1 MSIPAITTEKLE
13 KSYVKMLGGG
23 TETNALKGL
32 SLEVKEGETFGFLG
46 PNGAGKTTTILL
58 LLNLI
63 RPTAGSAHLFGRPVT
78 DHRVHRRFGYLPE
91 SVNLHDYYTGRGL
104 LGFYAALLEIPVASR
119 KTRIDQLLQLL
130 RLEDAAGKS
139 VSKYSKGML
148 QRLGFA
154 QAMLHDPD
162 LLILDEPTASLDPV
176 GRKEFRDILVELKKR
191 GKTIFISSHI
201 LSEVESV
208 CDRVAILEK
217 GALKKIGTLQEL
229 SSGKST
235 RVVLKNV
242 PGPALEAL
250 SKTAAETKMSNGQVA
265 VRCGDSATRET
276 VEILL
281 RQYSLEPERSEVEA
295 QSLENIFFSAI
306 EPPPKL

>member
-1 MSIPAITTEKLE
+1 MAAIYTEKLE
-13 KSYVKMLGGG
+13 KSYVRFMGGRA
-23 TETNALKGL
+23 ETNALKGL
-32 SLEVKEGETFGFLG
+32 NLEVKEGETFGFLG

-63 RPTAGSAHLFGRPVT
+63 RPTAGHVRLFDST
-78 DHRVHRRFGYLPE
+78 AADSSVHRRLGYLPE

-104 LGFYAALLEIPVASR
+104 LEFYAALLKVPFSIREA
-119 KTRIDQLLQLL
+119 RIAELLRLL
-130 RLEDAAGKS
+130 RLEEAAGKY

-162 LLILDEPTASLDPV
+162 LLILDEPTASLDPI
-176 GRKEFRDILVELKKR
+176 GRKEFRDILLELKRR

-201 LSEVESV
+201 LSEVETV

-217 GALKKIGTLQEL
+217 GELKRIGTLQEL
-229 SSGKST
+229 SSTRST
-235 RVVLKNV
+235 RLFLRNVSGVV
-242 PGPALEAL
+242 LEAL
-250 SKTAAETKMSNGQVA
+250 SKMTAEVTMSNGQITIRCPDTPAREA
-265 VRCGDSATRET
+265 VE
-276 VEILL
+276 ELL
-281 RQYSLEPERSEVEA
+281 RQHALSPEKSEVET

>member
-1 MSIPAITTEKLE
+1 MAAIYTEELK
-13 KSYVKMLGGG
+13 KSYIRLWGGQA
-23 TETNALKGL
+23 ETNALKGL
-32 SLEVKEGETFGFLG
+32 NLEVKEGETFGFLG

-58 LLNLI
+58 VLNLI
-63 RPTAGSAHLFGRPVT
+63 RPTSGCVRLFDSPAT
-78 DHRVHRRFGYLPE
+78 DSGVHRRLGYLPE

-104 LGFYAALLEIPVASR
+104 LEFYAALLKVPVSNRAA
-119 KTRIDQLLQLL
+119 RITDLLQLL
-130 RLEDAAGKS
+130 RLEEAAGKY

-176 GRKEFRDILVELKKR
+176 GRKEFRDILVELKRR

-201 LSEVESV
+201 LSEVETV

-217 GALKKIGTLQEL
+217 GELKRVGTLQEL
-229 SSGKST
+229 SSSRST
-235 RVVLKNV
+235 RLSLKNV
-242 PGPALEAL
+242 PGVVLEAL
-250 SKTAAETKMSNGQVA
+250 SKTAAEVTMQNGQVTI
-265 VRCGDSATRET
+265 RCLDTPTRET
-276 VEILL
+276 IEGLL
-281 RQYSLEPERSEVEA
+281 RQNGMQAEKSESET

>member
-1 MSIPAITTEKLE
+1 MPAIYTEKLE
-13 KSYVKMLGGG
+13 KSYVKMLGGR

-32 SLEVKEGETFGFLG
+32 NLEVKEGETFGFLG

-63 RPTAGSAHLFGRPVT
+63 RPTAGSARLFDLAAT
-78 DHRVHRRFGYLPE
+78 DYRTHRRLGYLPE

-104 LGFYAALLEIPVASR
+104 LEFYGKLLQVSVSTR
-119 KTRIDQLLQLL
+119 KARIDELLQLL
-130 RLEDAAGKS
+130 RLEEAAEKS
-139 VSKYSKGML
+139 VSRYSKGML

-176 GRKEFRDILVELKKR
+176 GRKEFRDILLELKRR

-201 LSEVESV
+201 LSEVETV

-217 GALKKIGTLQEL
+217 GELKKVGTLQEL
-229 SSGKST
+229 SSGRST
-235 RVVLKNV
+235 RITLRNV
-242 PGPALEAL
+242 SGAVLEAL
-250 SKTAAETKMSNGQVA
+250 SKTAAEVTMLNGQITIKCSDA
-265 VRCGDSATRET
+265 ATRDV
-276 VEILL
+276 VEELL
-281 RQYSLEPERSEVEA
+281 RQQGVQPEKVEIET
-295 QSLENIFFSAI
+295 QSLENIFFSTI

>member
-1 MSIPAITTEKLE
+1 MAAIYTENLE
-13 KSYVKMLGGG
+13 KAYASFFGNQP
-23 TETNALKGL
+23 ETHALKGL
-32 SLEVKEGETFGFLG
+32 NLEVKEGETFGFLG

-63 RPTAGSAHLFGRPVT
+63 RPSSGSARLFDLPVT
-78 DHRVHRRFGYLPE
+78 HSTVHRRLGYLPE

-104 LGFYAALLEIPVASR
+104 LNFYAALLDVPAQIR
-119 KTRIDQLLQLL
+119 MTRINELLQLL
-130 RLEDAAGKS
+130 HLEDAAEKS

-154 QAMLHDPD
+154 QSMLHDPD

-176 GRKEFRDILVELKKR
+176 GRKEFHDILLELKKR

-217 GALKKIGTLQEL
+217 GELKRVGTLQEL
-229 SSGKST
+229 SAGKST
-235 RVVLKNV
+235 CLILKNV
-242 PGPALEAL
+242 PGVLLEAL
-250 SKTAAETKMSNGQVA
+250 SQTNAEVTMLRGQVTIK
-265 VRCGDSATRET
+265 CPDTATRE
-276 VEILL
+276 VIDELL
-281 RQYSLEPERSEVEA
+281 RQHGIQPERTEVET
-295 QSLENIFFSAI
+295 QSLENIFFSTI
-306 EPPPKL
+306 KPPKL

>member
-1 MSIPAITTEKLE
+1 MAAIYTENLQKAYT
-13 KSYVKMLGGG
+13 SSFGNQPG
-23 TETNALKGL
+23 TNALKGL
-32 SLEVKEGETFGFLG
+32 NLEVREGETFGFLG

-63 RPTAGSAHLFGRPVT
+63 RPSSGSAQLFDLPVT
-78 DHRVHRRFGYLPE
+78 HSQVHRRLGYLPE

-104 LGFYAALLEIPVASR
+104 LEFYAALLDVPVQTR
-119 KTRIDQLLQLL
+119 KTRIYELLQLL
-130 RLEDAAGKS
+130 HLEDAAEKS
-139 VSKYSKGML
+139 VSKYSKGMV

-176 GRKEFRDILVELKKR
+176 GRKEFHDILLELKKR

-217 GALKKIGTLQEL
+217 GELKRVGTLQEL
-229 SSGKST
+229 STGKST
-235 RVVLKNV
+235 CLVLKNA
-242 PGPALEAL
+242 PGPVLEAL
-250 SKTAAETKMSNGQVA
+250 SQTEAEVIMLRGQVTIKCA
-265 VRCGDSATRET
+265 DLAARDVIDG
-276 VEILL
+276 LL
-281 RQYSLEPERSEVEA
+281 RQHGIQPERTEVET
-295 QSLENIFFSAI
+295 QSLENIFFSTI
-306 EPPPKL
+306 KPPKL